1 MVQVLQLECRL
12 FADLFSVQSGALT
25 DGEGVRGGGEQKG
38 GWGSRGGGGES
49 KVSAVRAVGG
59 VGGVGGGGQQGNRAN
74 MAGLVRLSW
83 QSFASLAEA
92 LCEPLMVTLR
102 RTIHLEPEC
111 IFSVWR
117 DSHMYI
123 EKYHAS
129 PSHCLAATTLTP

>member
-25 DGEGVRGGGEQKG
+25 DGEGVQGGGEQKG

-49 KVSAVRAVGG
+49 KVSAVRAVS
-59 VGGVGGGGQQGNRAN
+59 GVGGGGQQGNRAN

-102 RTIHLEPEC
+102 RTIHL
-111 IFSVWR
+111 R
-117 DSHMYI
+117 
-123 EKYHAS
+123 
-129 PSHCLAATTLTP
+129 